1 MLPVKR
7 FSELNLMAVAE
18 VPHVVGGLPMWTI
31 QVGMGSDFVNMHT
44 FDSHH
49 TLLLGSSLVPEW

>member
-1 MLPVKR
+1 
-7 FSELNLMAVAE
+7 MAVAE